1 MLDRCHDEE
10 QGIKTEVF
18 PVLTRTTM
26 TNPYLPPE
34 MLDYIVDLLH
44 DEPETLKRCCLTSKS
59 WIPRTRKHIFADM
72 EFYYR
77 EDVRS
82 WNETFPDPANSP
94 ACYAKTLYIGPRVS
108 ATDPEVGGWIRGFS
122 RVERLEMH
130 NQGLFIDRSASFAP
144 LHGFL
149 PSVKSFRIAFAA
161 LPRPWLFNL
170 IFSFPLIEDLD
181 VTALAEA
188 GNYNGSGGETPI
200 ATQPSIPPMF
210 TGSLELWMKAGMEPF
225 AGRLLSLPG
234 GIHFRKLTLTWLH
247 DKDLSTTMA
256 LVEGCSHT
264 LEFLDIT
271 WGLLGKS
278 IRHLCPHR

>member
-1 MLDRCHDEE
+1 
-10 QGIKTEVF
+10 
-18 PVLTRTTM
+18 M

-34 MLDYIVDLLH
+34 TLDYIVDLLH
-44 DEPETLKRCCLTSKS
+44 DKPETLKRCCLASKS

-72 EFYYR
+72 GFYFI

-94 ACYAKTLYIGPRVS
+94 ACYAKTLYIGSHVS

-144 LHGFL
+144 FHGF
-149 PSVKSFRIAFAA
+149 SSAVKSFRMTFAV

-170 IFSFPLIEDLD
+170 IFSFPLIEDL
-181 VTALAEA
+181 ALTTHD
-188 GNYNGSGGETPI
+188 NYDGSGGETPI
-200 ATQPSIPPMF
+200 ATQPSIQPMF
-210 TGSLELWMKAGMEPF
+210 TGSLELYLKGGMEPF
-225 AGRLLSLPG
+225 AGRLLSLLG
-234 GIHFRKLTLTWLH
+234 GIHFRKLDLTWLH

-256 LVEGCSHT
+256 LVEGYSHT

-278 IRHLCPHR
+278 IRHLCPHQ